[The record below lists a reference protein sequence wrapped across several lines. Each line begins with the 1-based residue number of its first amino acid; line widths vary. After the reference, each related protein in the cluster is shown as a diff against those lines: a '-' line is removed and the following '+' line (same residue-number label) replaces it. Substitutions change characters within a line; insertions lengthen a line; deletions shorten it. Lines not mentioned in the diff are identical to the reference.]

1 MLEKFYKNKLDRYI
15 FENITFRIITIA
27 LLMIIIYLVWI
38 LSTRINEQKI
48 VFMPPKVITQEMWVK
63 GNEVSKSYL
72 QDMGQ
77 FIASNLLNI
86 TKDNAKNNVD
96 NIMHLIE
103 PQFYNKVRAELI
115 AQTEY
120 IINNSIS
127 RTFFVSSV
135 NSDTKG
141 LIKVMGVIKD
151 IIGDKVVNSE
161 NYIVEIGYK
170 MEQGRFWINSID
182 SKNEF
187 KRTEQ
192 WLKKS

>member
-135 NSDTKG
+135 NADTKG

-182 SKNEF
+182 SKNEL

-192 WLKKS
+192 

>member
-135 NSDTKG
+135 NADTKG

-182 SKNEF
+182 SKNDF

>member
-77 FIASNLLNI
+77 FIALNLLNI

-135 NSDTKG
+135 NADTKG

-192 WLKKS
+192 

>member
-96 NIMHLIE
+96 NII
-103 PQFYNKVRAELI
+103 ELI

-135 NSDTKG
+135 NADTKG

-192 WLKKS
+192 

>member
-1 MLEKFYKNKLDRYI
+1 
-15 FENITFRIITIA
+15 
-27 LLMIIIYLVWI
+27 MIIIYLVWI

-103 PQFYNKVRAELI
+103 PQFYNKVRTELI

-127 RTFFVSSV
+127 RTFLTAIEASFAIPAIALNIVFMFVRILTLSS
-135 NSDTKG
+135 S
-141 LIKVMGVIKD
+141 
-151 IIGDKVVNSE
+151 
-161 NYIVEIGYK
+161 
-170 MEQGRFWINSID
+170 
-182 SKNEF
+182 SKNS
-187 KRTEQ
+187 
-192 WLKKS
+192 L

>member
-135 NSDTKG
+135 NADTKG

-151 IIGDKVVNSE
+151 IIGNKVVNSE

>member
-86 TKDNAKNNVD
+86 TKK
-96 NIMHLIE
+96 
-103 PQFYNKVRAELI
+103 
-115 AQTEY
+115 
-120 IINNSIS
+120 
-127 RTFFVSSV
+127 
-135 NSDTKG
+135 
-141 LIKVMGVIKD
+141 
-151 IIGDKVVNSE
+151 
-161 NYIVEIGYK
+161 
-170 MEQGRFWINSID
+170 
-182 SKNEF
+182 
-187 KRTEQ
+187 
-192 WLKKS
+192 

>member
-115 AQTEY
+115 GQTEY

-135 NSDTKG
+135 NADTKG

-192 WLKKS
+192 

>member
-15 FENITFRIITIA
+15 FENITFRITTIA

-135 NSDTKG
+135 NADTKG

-192 WLKKS
+192 

>member
-38 LSTRINEQKI
+38 LSARINEQKI

-77 FIASNLLNI
+77 VIASNLLNI

-135 NSDTKG
+135 NADTKG

-192 WLKKS
+192 

>member
-135 NSDTKG
+135 NADTKG

>member
-48 VFMPPKVITQEMWVK
+48 VFMPPKEITQEMWVK

-135 NSDTKG
+135 NADTKG

-151 IIGDKVVNSE
+151 IIGDKVVSSE

>member
-127 RTFFVSSV
+127 RTFFASSV
-135 NSDTKG
+135 NADTKG

-192 WLKKS
+192 

>member
-38 LSTRINEQKI
+38 LSTRINEQEI

-135 NSDTKG
+135 NADTKG

>member
-72 QDMGQ
+72 QEMGQ

-135 NSDTKG
+135 NADTKG

-192 WLKKS
+192 

>member
-135 NSDTKG
+135 NADTKG

-161 NYIVEIGYK
+161 NYIGEIG
-170 MEQGRFWINSID
+170 
-182 SKNEF
+182 
-187 KRTEQ
+187 
-192 WLKKS
+192 

>member
-103 PQFYNKVRAELI
+103 PQFYNKVRTELI

-135 NSDTKG
+135 NTDTKG

-192 WLKKS
+192 

>member
-135 NSDTKG
+135 NADTKG

-151 IIGDKVVNSE
+151 IIGDKVVSSE

>member
-135 NSDTKG
+135 NADTKG

-192 WLKKS
+192 

>member
-1 MLEKFYKNKLDRYI
+1 
-15 FENITFRIITIA
+15 
-27 LLMIIIYLVWI
+27 MIIIYLVWI

-135 NSDTKG
+135 NADTKG

-192 WLKKS
+192 

>member
-1 MLEKFYKNKLDRYI
+1 MLEKFYKNKLHRYI

-135 NSDTKG
+135 NADTKG

-192 WLKKS
+192 

>member
-15 FENITFRIITIA
+15 FENITFRIITVA

-135 NSDTKG
+135 NADTKG

-192 WLKKS
+192 

>member
-127 RTFFVSSV
+127 RTFFLASV
-135 NSDTKG
+135 NADTKG

-151 IIGDKVVNSE
+151 IIGDKVVSSE

-192 WLKKS
+192 

>member
-135 NSDTKG
+135 NADTKG

-151 IIGDKVVNSE
+151 IIGDKVVSSE

-192 WLKKS
+192 

>member
-135 NSDTKG
+135 NADTKG

-170 MEQGRFWINSID
+170 MKQGRFWINSID

-192 WLKKS
+192 

>member
-127 RTFFVSSV
+127 RTFFASSV
-135 NSDTKG
+135 NADTKG